1 MNRIIHYLGLGS
13 NINRVHN
20 LSSCL
25 YYLQRSFRHLQ
36 ISPVYQSPAF
46 GFAGQDFYNLVVRIE
61 SVFTPHKL
69 KTWLQAIEDIHGR
82 DRSQPRYSNRTLDID
97 LLLSNDL
104 VIDDGVVQIPR
115 QEILKR
121 KYVLKP
127 LQDLA
132 PEMLHP
138 VAQRKLASLWLKLEA
153 ADPAELQ
160 SIEAGWLPHFPAAEP
175 NKEPIQQ

>member
-1 MNRIIHYLGLGS
+1 M
-13 NINRVHN
+13 
-20 LSSCL
+20 C
-25 YYLQRSFRHLQ
+25 RSFRRLQ

-61 SVFTPHKL
+61 SVFTPHQL
-69 KTWLQAIEDIHGR
+69 KTWLQNIEDIHGR

-104 VIDDGVVQIPR
+104 IIDDGVVQIPR

-121 KYVLKP
+121 KYVLRP

-132 PEMLHP
+132 PDLVHP
-138 VAQRKLASLWLKLEA
+138 VAQRKLAALWQELETV
-153 ADPAELQ
+153 DGAELHT
-160 SIEAGWLPHFPAAEP
+160 IEAGWLPKYTAPEVAEVNVQP
-175 NKEPIQQ
+175 QKKPIA